1 MGRHLIFLLEI
12 VGILYNWKQKWTH
25 LFSVTWRLFTNMIP
39 EVNIIY
45 LQKSKK
51 GEQHA
56 SVVGTNRAGG
66 SGGYSECPKEI
77 LGGGA
82 P

>member
-1 MGRHLIFLLEI
+1 
-12 VGILYNWKQKWTH
+12 
-25 LFSVTWRLFTNMIP
+25 MIP